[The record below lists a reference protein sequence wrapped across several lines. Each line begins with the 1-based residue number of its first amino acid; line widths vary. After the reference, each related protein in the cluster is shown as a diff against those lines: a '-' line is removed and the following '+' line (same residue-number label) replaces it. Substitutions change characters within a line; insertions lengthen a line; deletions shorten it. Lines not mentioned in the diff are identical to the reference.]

1 MTPRSTGKGAET
13 RQVILDHALALATRV
28 GIEGLT
34 IGRLADD
41 LGMSKSGLIAHFQTK
56 EALQVQVLE
65 TGAHRF
71 VEEVL
76 RPALKAPRGEPRL
89 RALFEGFLAW
99 EASPSLPGG
108 CPLIA
113 ASSELDDRP
122 GPARDYLVQARRDLF
137 DLVAGTVRSAIQEG
151 QFRPD
156 VDPDQFTY
164 EFWGAML
171 GYHHASRLM
180 RDAHAAQRATRA
192 FDALV
197 RAARVGAGAGPPPH
211 APGAGI
217 PAARPSAQ
225 PRRSVRSGR

>member
-1 MTPRSTGKGAET
+1 MGKGART
-13 RQVILDHALALATRV
+13 KQAILDHALALATRV

-34 IGRLADD
+34 IGRLAED

-71 VEEVL
+71 VEDVL

-89 RALFEGFLAW
+89 RALFESFLAW

-122 GPARDYLVQARRDLF
+122 GPARDYLVQSRRDLL
-137 DLVAGTVRSAIQEG
+137 DLLAGTVRSAIDEG

-156 VDPDQFTY
+156 LDPEQFAY

-171 GYHHASRLM
+171 GFHHASRLM
-180 RDAHAAQRATRA
+180 RDPRAADRARA
-192 FDALV
+192 AFETLV
-197 RAARVGAGAGPPPH
+197 RASRASASAPAHAG
-211 APGAGI
+211 
-217 PAARPSAQ
+217 
-225 PRRSVRSGR
+225 RRR

>member
-1 MTPRSTGKGAET
+1 VTERSYYYSAVATRSKGKGVET
-13 RQVILDHALALATRV
+13 RQAILSHALMLATKI

-41 LGMSKSGLIAHFQTK
+41 LGMSKSGLIAHFRTK

-113 ASSELDDRP
+113 AAAELDDRP
-122 GPARDYLVQARRDLF
+122 GPARDYLVRTRRDLF
-137 DLVAGTVRSAIQEG
+137 DLLAGTVRSGIEEG
-151 QFRPD
+151 HFRPD
-156 VDPDQFTY
+156 VDPEQLVH
-164 EFWGAML
+164 ELWGAML
-171 GYHHASRLM
+171 AYHHASRLM
-180 RDAHAAQRATRA
+180 RDPRAPARARAA
-192 FDALV
+192 FDALL
-197 RAARVGAGAGPPPH
+197 RAARVSAPSPGPGH
-211 APGAGI
+211 
-217 PAARPSAQ
+217 
-225 PRRSVRSGR
+225 

>member
-1 MTPRSTGKGAET
+1 VGKGAET
-13 RQVILDHALALATRV
+13 RQAILGHALEMATKV

-34 IGRLADD
+34 IGRLAQD
-41 LGMSKSGLIAHFQTK
+41 LGMSKSGLIAHFRSK

-71 VEEVL
+71 IEDVL

-89 RALFEGFLAW
+89 RALFAGFLAW

-122 GPARDYLVQARRDLF
+122 GPARDYLVRARGDLF
-137 DLVAGTVRSAIQEG
+137 DLLAATVRSAVDEG

-156 VDPDQFTY
+156 VDAEQFVY
-164 EFWGAML
+164 EFWGAIL
-171 GYHHASRLM
+171 AYHHASRLM
-180 RDAHAAQRATRA
+180 RDPRARERAQAA

-197 RAARVGAGAGPPPH
+197 RAARLAGPSPT
-211 APGAGI
+211 
-217 PAARPSAQ
+217 RTRTFS
-225 PRRSVRSGR
+225 RGRI